1 MTTHKIPVFK
11 TSITEVDKEYARE
24 QTDCPFIDDLDGM
37 SFFDDKGCL
46 CVWFD
51 GEPDLD
57 TVVHES
63 VHLANMVIERTGM
76 TYSPKEDELLAYLVS
91 YIFNELRG
99 KYDRKI

>member
-24 QTDCPFIDDLDGM
+24 QTRCQFIDDLEGM

-46 CVWFD
+46 CVWFN
-51 GEPDLD
+51 GKPTLE
-57 TVVHES
+57 TIVHES
-63 VHLANMVIERTGM
+63 VHLANMIIDRTGM
-76 TYSPKEDELLAYLVS
+76 MYTTKEDELLAYLVS

-99 KYDRKI
+99 KND

>member
-1 MTTHKIPVFK
+1 MTIHKIPVFK

-24 QTDCPFIDDLDGM
+24 QTDCPCIDDLDGM
-37 SFFDDKGCL
+37 SFVDSKGQV

-51 GEPDLD
+51 GEPGLD

-99 KYDRKI
+99 KND